1 MAEIIIASKN
11 KGKISEIK
19 KILSLKEVELLDL
32 SELSFSSSIEESGI
46 TFRENALIKAETVF
60 SLYKIPVI
68 ADDSGLS
75 VWCLGGKPGVFSA
88 RFAGPDASDE
98 GNNRLLLEK
107 LQGIP
112 DEERTAWFCCAAIFY
127 HSTGKYFV
135 SEGKVDGEITQS
147 PVGKN
152 GFGYDPIF
160 FIPEYGKTMA
170 QLSAHEKNRIS
181 HRALAFRGLKKYI
194 EEYLRKLS

>member
-1 MAEIIIASKN
+1 LAEIIIASKN

-75 VWCLGGKPGVFSA
+75 VWCLGAEPGIFST
-88 RFAGPDASDE
+88 
-98 GNNRLLLEK
+98 
-107 LQGIP
+107 IC
-112 DEERTAWFCCAAIFY
+112 RTWC
-127 HSTGKYFV
+127 K
-135 SEGKVDGEITQS
+135 
-147 PVGKN
+147 
-152 GFGYDPIF
+152 
-160 FIPEYGKTMA
+160 
-170 QLSAHEKNRIS
+170 R
-181 HRALAFRGLKKYI
+181 
-194 EEYLRKLS
+194 